1 MLSAALRIGSLPG
14 RATLNALSSI
24 ATPSSINALSTAI
37 AQASIQASGEETS
50 IEVEGLTVDIQYD
63 QEALLTTAGFST
75 AMALGT
81 VYWIGSKLNIQFR
94 YAEMIKA
101 LETLKSALAIG
112 DNVAADEALR
122 LVDNLSNPLIDPQT
136 LQPLEASDEVKAIY
150 EALFDK
156 PAAPGSMFNAS
167 TFTSAID
174 DAVQTS
180 TRTGLAIAIGQTD
193 EALEAMVKKARP
205 IAGKAVGRL
214 VGAALWVD
222 TVWWLATSA
231 IDVGLNFIGIN
242 EENQRIPIL
251 ADIPVIGSLFDLSD
265 SAGSSFVDIVL
276 SPLLDGVFSL
286 FEVEDEVQAL
296 TDALWGIITSAA
308 LSPTLLP
315 FTIAL
320 LEFYIESID
329 IDIRIPA
336 TFSIGNIE
344 TNFTFDVFGL
354 RPEPLDVLVAWLYLI
369 TGKIIFKAW
378 IRPAFD
384 VLARSFTSSSA

>member
-37 AQASIQASGEETS
+37 AQASIQASAEETS
-50 IEVEGLTVDIQYD
+50 IEVEGLTVDIQFD
-63 QEALLTTAGFST
+63 QDALLTTAGFST

-167 TFTSAID
+167 TFTSTID
-174 DAVQTS
+174 DAVKTS

-193 EALEAMVKKARP
+193 EALEAMIKKARP

-214 VGAALWVD
+214 VGAVLWID

-231 IDVGLNFIGIN
+231 LDIGLNFVGID

-320 LEFYIESID
+320 LEFYIQSID

-344 TNFTFDVFGL
+344 TDFTLDVFGL

-369 TGKIIFKAW
+369 TGKIIYKAW
-378 IRPAFD
+378 VRPAFS
-384 VLARSFTSSSA
+384 VLARSFTSS